1 MLIFI
6 IIDPSGLLQNPY
18 CVLSFQDF
26 VILGVFVSPPYVVL
40 HGLTNGSMVG
50 MITVIEDELFGRCE
64 VAFDAVHPRC
74 ICCRVYQFEI
84 VLLTP
89 VHNFGL
95 AVRSHIVQDNV

>member
-1 MLIFI
+1 MPGFYTI
-6 IIDPSGLLQNPY
+6 GLLQNPY
-18 CVLSFQDF
+18 CVLRFQDF
-26 VILGVFVSPPYVVL
+26 FILGVFISPPYVVL

-64 VAFDAVHPRC
+64 VAFDAVHPGC
-74 ICCRVYQFEI
+74 ICCREYQFEI